1 MEIHVFYEYLC
12 THPCFP
18 FKVFPTTLTIVLLLQ
33 SPDGYT
39 VASAAA
45 DETLKFWQVFGAPDA
60 SKKKTKIFLTTLTI
74 VLLLQSPDG
83 YSVASAAA
91 DETLKVLASF

>member
-1 MEIHVFYEYLC
+1 MHS
-12 THPCFP
+12 CFP
-18 FKVFPTTLTIVLLLQ
+18 FKFFLTTLTIVLLLQ

-60 SKKKTKIFLTTLTI
+60 SKKKTKTKDAKGAFNMFHTHIR
-74 VLLLQSPDG
+74 
-83 YSVASAAA
+83 
-91 DETLKVLASF
+91 